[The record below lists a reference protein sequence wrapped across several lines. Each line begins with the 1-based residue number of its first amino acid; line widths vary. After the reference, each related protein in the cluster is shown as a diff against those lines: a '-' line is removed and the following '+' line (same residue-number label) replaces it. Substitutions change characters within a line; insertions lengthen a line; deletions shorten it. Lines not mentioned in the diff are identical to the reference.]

1 MNFDR
6 TQVTYIT
13 PVPAV
18 CGETAVRGVLEKSVT
33 TPVLRNNKLTHG
45 AERLGRGEE
54 ESGNGGGELHNYIL
68 VSEDILSNHFFREE
82 KKPLFPRLLST
93 YYIVFVSLSLSL
105 SSLVLLNYY
114 SCSR

>member
-54 ESGNGGGELHNYIL
+54 ESGDGGGELHNYIL
-68 VSEDILSNHFFREE
+68 VSEDILSN
-82 KKPLFPRLLST
+82 PLFSRGKKASISPLALYLLYCLRL
-93 YYIVFVSLSLSL
+93 SLSLSL
-105 SSLVLLNYY
+105 SLFSRFIELL
-114 SCSR
+114 